1 MFDSQQKI
9 QADNDNID
17 FQKEFPEKER
27 PQTKK
32 IKGIWGMINMDKK
45 EKKEFKPILI
55 VIDDLLGSEGMAS
68 FNSFLSKFIVKSRH
82 SKIFFIITG

>member
-1 MFDSQQKI
+1 LFDSQQKI

-32 IKGIWGMINMDKK
+32 IKGI
-45 EKKEFKPILI
+45 
-55 VIDDLLGSEGMAS
+55 
-68 FNSFLSKFIVKSRH
+68 
-82 SKIFFIITG
+82 